1 MPVVRLP
8 SLLRPLAGGASE
20 IVASGATLREVIDDI
35 DRQHPGLKDR
45 ILEGDMIR
53 GDTMLAVGA
62 DEAQDL
68 NTPVPPD
75 AEVHILPSIAGG

>member
-1 MPVVRLP
+1 LP

-20 IVASGATLREVIDDI
+20 LHATGATLREIIDDI

-68 NTPVPPD
+68 NTPVPED

>member
-1 MPVVRLP
+1 
-8 SLLRPLAGGASE
+8 
-20 IVASGATLREVIDDI
+20 
-35 DRQHPGLKDR
+35 
-45 ILEGDMIR
+45 MIR

-68 NTPVPPD
+68 NTPVPVD